1 MKELIEFGASKSELA
16 RIVQFSGGGLDKTV
30 LNLNATQRSAKIDF
44 LNLVLGGSLREV
56 ITHCPICN
64 SDESDFF
71 CGFDRIGLP
80 VETVFCRHCPTLY
93 SRSRMDEASL
103 EVFYSKFYRSLYAG
117 MAEPSED
124 FFDNQ
129 ISSGRRIIE
138 QLTKFGRTNW
148 SFSESRVLDIGCGAG
163 GILLP
168 FKIAGADVLGIDL
181 DDKYMDKGRSHGLTL
196 KRISVFEIPGND
208 KFDLIILKDVL
219 EHLVDVERMIKF
231 LKDHL
236 SEFGQIY
243 VQVPSFE
250 ALEFLG
256 YRSDFLR
263 YFQNAHLV
271 HFSQASLKYVFSKHD
286 LFPIYSD
293 LTGFAIFGHER
304 GEDFVNIDLPSERLE
319 SLKRIA
325 TTLNRRKRVTLKEAI
340 WRATPE
346 WLKAIYRRS

>member
-1 MKELIEFGASKSELA
+1 MQELIDVGASKREIN
-16 RIVQFSGGGLDKTV
+16 RIVQNSAHELGDRFFR
-30 LNLNATQRSAKIDF
+30 LNPLQRSTKFEF
-44 LNLVLGGSLREV
+44 LKLIQEGSLKEV
-56 ITHCPICN
+56 ITHCPICG
-64 SDESDFF
+64 SDQSDFF
-71 CGFDRIGLP
+71 CGSDRIGLP
-80 VETVFCRHCPTLY
+80 VETVFCKHCPTLY
-93 SRSRMDEASL
+93 SRSRLDEASL
-103 EVFYSKFYRSLYAG
+103 GVFYSKFYRSLYVG
-117 MAEPSED
+117 SAEPTED

-129 ISSGRRIIE
+129 VSSGYKIIE
-138 QLTKFGRTNW
+138 RLYKFGRTDWN
-148 SFSESRVLDIGCGAG
+148 FAESRVLEIGCGAG

-168 FKIAGADVLGIDL
+168 FMIAGSDVLGIDL

-196 KRISVFEIPGND
+196 KRLSVFDIPGNE

-219 EHLVDVERMIKF
+219 EHLIDIERMIKI

-271 HFSQASLKYVFSKHD
+271 HFSEASLKYVFSQHD
-286 LFPIYSD
+286 LFPIHSD
-293 LTGFAIFGHER
+293 LTGFAIFGHEP
-304 GEDFVNIDLPSERLE
+304 GNNFVNIDLPSERLE

-325 TTLNRRKRVTLKEAI
+325 STLNRRRRVTLKEAI

-346 WLKAIYRRS
+346 WLKTIYGRS